1 MNDVFQSFDTQ
12 PTLNPTIWMNAESND
27 FMTIKLFPDIR
38 KHLLSVVD
46 QFMETIKFKSLDV
59 DDIIFTGSLANYNW
73 SNYSDI
79 DLHIIVDKKT
89 IAVNPEIL
97 DDYFTI
103 KKDSFNS
110 KHKIKIKNFDVEV
123 YVQDVD
129 EQTIALGM
137 YSVLMNQWAK
147 QPNRNHMVVDKNNIS
162 KKVKSFTS
170 QIHLI
175 DYKIKHEES
184 PAEIVALIQALK
196 DKIKKYRK
204 SGLASGGEYS
214 DENLVFKYLRR
225 TQYLQKLSEYKIQTI
240 DRMLSLQEIE

>member
-1 MNDVFQSFDTQ
+1 
-12 PTLNPTIWMNAESND
+12 MNAESND

-38 KHLLSVVD
+38 KHLLSVTD
-46 QFMETIKFKSLDV
+46 LFMESIKFKNLDV
-59 DDIIFTGSLANYNW
+59 EDIIFTGSLANYNW

-79 DLHIIVDKKT
+79 DLHIIVDKKR
-89 IAVNPEIL
+89 IAVNPEVL

-103 KKDSFNS
+103 KKDSFNT

-137 YSVLMNQWAK
+137 YSVLLNQWIK
-147 QPNRNHMVVDKNNIS
+147 QPNINRAIIDKNNIA
-162 KKVKSFTS
+162 KKVKSFID

-175 DYKIKHEES
+175 DYKIKQNES
-184 PAEIVALIQALK
+184 PAEIVAMIQALK